1 MLVNGKRLRIVVG
14 VLGTLLPFIVLILS
28 LVFGQNSPNPFPDS
42 ISATYY
48 QDACIT
54 PFMIILG
61 AAGILLLCYNGY
73 EKIDDIV
80 CSIAGLFGLGVCLFP
95 CFNSALERVG
105 TFQIPPNI
113 SGILHNICAFGF
125 FALLAFNSLFLFTKS
140 LGNMTRNKRIRNW
153 IYRIC
158 GIGMLASFLG
168 LIPVFIW
175 DIYGGVW
182 VVETIA
188 LFFFGVSWLTKA
200 DCFNFLFADKD

>member
-1 MLVNGKRLRIVVG
+1 
-14 VLGTLLPFIVLILS
+14 
-28 LVFGQNSPNPFPDS
+28 
-42 ISATYY
+42 
-48 QDACIT
+48 
-54 PFMIILG
+54 MIILG

-95 CFNSALERVG
+95 CFNSVLERVG
-105 TFQIPPNI
+105 TFQIPPNV

-140 LGNMTRNKRIRNW
+140 LGNMSRNKRIRNW

-168 LIPVFIW
+168 LIPVFVW
-175 DIYGGVW
+175 NIYGGVW
-182 VVETIA
+182 VVEAIA